1 MQQAPALPV
10 IAMANSSKDYYE
22 VLGVGEEASRVE
34 IDRQYKRKAAKH
46 HPDLGGNEEEMKS
59 LNEAYGVLKDQ
70 VSRRDYD
77 ARRKRPVM
85 NSSFVPTSAPAAQD
99 IGAFGHCLSA
109 LLCLIAGMFL
119 LFLVRFQ
126 WIWFL
131 WPLAILALI
140 VIGLGIMMARSA
152 LRAVN
157 ASLPVNHR
165 LRRYTAIQEVAFW
178 VVVLSGAYGVYLL
191 LAE

>member
-1 MQQAPALPV
+1 MSKV
-10 IAMANSSKDYYE
+10 DSHKDYYE
-22 VLGVGEEASRVE
+22 VLGVGEEASRLE
-34 IDRQYKRKAAKH
+34 IDRQYKRKAAKY
-46 HPDLGGNEEEMKS
+46 HPDLGGNEEEMKF

-85 NSSFVPTSAPAAQD
+85 SASFVPTSQPSAED
-99 IGAFGHCLSA
+99 IGVFGHCLTA

-131 WPLAILALI
+131 WPLAILALF
-140 VIGLGIMMARSA
+140 VIGLGVLMARSA
-152 LRAVN
+152 MRAVN
-157 ASLPVNHR
+157 GSLPVNHR
-165 LRRYTAIQEVAFW
+165 LRRHTAIQEVAFW
-178 VVVLSGAYGVYLL
+178 VVVLSGAYGIYLL